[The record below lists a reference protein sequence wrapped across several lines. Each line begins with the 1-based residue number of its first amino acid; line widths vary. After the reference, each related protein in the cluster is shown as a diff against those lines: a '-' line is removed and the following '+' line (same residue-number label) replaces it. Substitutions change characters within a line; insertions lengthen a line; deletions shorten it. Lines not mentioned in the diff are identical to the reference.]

1 MFDVL
6 EPKKSLSGLPGFQ
19 SETLVVTNLTASP
32 AGEVEV
38 VFDVLEPKKS
48 LSGLPGFQSETPTV
62 SVAAYESTSAAQCV
76 PCAAGTYQTK
86 HGAASSCV
94 SCSPGTFST
103 AVSSGTR
110 SCRSCGRG
118 KYSVSTTLCAGCP
131 RNNTSPGGARSIR
144 ECVAEAGFYSWPGE
158 TGVLCPKGYY
168 CPGGT
173 NKPIRCP
180 RWSSSPAGATACSRS
195 AARGVVPWLWSLTL
209 SAAWVV
215 VVGAGL
221 FALWR
226 RRFQL
231 RLALQDLALGRPRR

>member
-1 MFDVL
+1 ML
-6 EPKKSLSGLPGFQ
+6 E
-19 SETLVVTNLTASP
+19 A
-32 AGEVEV
+32 
-38 VFDVLEPKKS
+38 KKS

-62 SVAAYESTSAAQCV
+62 DVVAYESTGAAQCV

-86 HGAASSCV
+86 RSAASCV

-103 AVSSGTR
+103 AVASSTR

-118 KYSVSTTLCAGCP
+118 KYSVSTTLCTDCP

-158 TGVLCPKGYY
+158 AGVLCPRGSY

-180 RWSSSPAGATACSRS
+180 RWTASPSGATACSRGVV
-195 AARGVVPWLWSLTL
+195 RGAVPWLWSLTL

-215 VVGAGL
+215 VVGGGL

-231 RLALQDLALGRPRR
+231 RLALQELALGRLRR